1 VASFPSLSSCLGVS
15 PAKEMNVNT
24 SIWDKLTRVAALLS
38 VIAALVWVAVLYFPL
53 MHQNEVMRQQ
63 IVQLDKQIQQEE
75 VASRQLRLEI
85 DSLKTDPKTVERLA
99 REQLGLARPDETVVR
114 FGLPGE

>member
-1 VASFPSLSSCLGVS
+1 MARFPALSSCQGVL

-24 SIWDKLTRVAALLS
+24 SIWDRLTRVVASLS
-38 VIAALVWVAVLYFPL
+38 AVAALVWVAILYFPL

-63 IVQLDKQIQQEE
+63 IVELDKQIQQQE

>member
-1 VASFPSLSSCLGVS
+1 MNDSTSVWDRMTRVVAS
-15 PAKEMNVNT
+15 
-24 SIWDKLTRVAALLS
+24 LLA
-38 VIAALVWVAVLYFPL
+38 VAALVWVAILYFPL

-63 IVQLDKQIQQEE
+63 IVQLDMQIREE
-75 VASRQLRLEI
+75 ESANRQVRLEI

-114 FGLPGE
+114 FETPGE

>member
-1 VASFPSLSSCLGVS
+1 MASIPALSSCLGIS
-15 PAKEMNVNT
+15 PTKEMNVNT
-24 SIWDKLTRVAALLS
+24 SIWDKLTHVAALLS
-38 VIAALVWVAVLYFPL
+38 VITASVWVGVLYFPL

-63 IVQLDKQIQQEE
+63 IVRLDKQIQQEE
-75 VASRQLRLEI
+75 VGNRRLRLEI

>member
-1 VASFPSLSSCLGVS
+1 
-15 PAKEMNVNT
+15 MNVNA
-24 SIWDKLTRVAALLS
+24 SIWDRLTRVVALLAAVAAL
-38 VIAALVWVAVLYFPL
+38 AWVAILYFPL

-63 IVQLDKQIQQEE
+63 IVQLDRQILEE
-75 VASRQLRLEI
+75 EAANRQVRLEI

-114 FGLPGE
+114 FEAPAK

>member
-1 VASFPSLSSCLGVS
+1 
-15 PAKEMNVNT
+15 MNVNT
-24 SIWDKLTRVAALLS
+24 SIWDRLTRVVASLAA
-38 VIAALVWVAVLYFPL
+38 VAALVWVAVLYFPL

-63 IVQLDKQIQQEE
+63 IVQLDRQIREE
-75 VASRQLRLEI
+75 EAANRQVRLEI

-114 FGLPGE
+114 FETPGE

>member
-1 VASFPSLSSCLGVS
+1 
-15 PAKEMNVNT
+15 MNVNT
-24 SIWDKLTRVAALLS
+24 SIWDRLTRVVASLAA
-38 VIAALVWVAVLYFPL
+38 VAALVWVAVLYFPL

>member
-1 VASFPSLSSCLGVS
+1 
-15 PAKEMNVNT
+15 MNVNV
-24 SIWDKLTRVAALLS
+24 SIWDRLTRVVAILS
-38 VIAALVWVAVLYFPL
+38 AVAALVWVAVLYFPL
-53 MHQNEVMRQQ
+53 VHQNEVMRQE
-63 IVQLDKQIQQEE
+63 IVELDKQILQQE

-114 FGLPGE
+114 FEASGD